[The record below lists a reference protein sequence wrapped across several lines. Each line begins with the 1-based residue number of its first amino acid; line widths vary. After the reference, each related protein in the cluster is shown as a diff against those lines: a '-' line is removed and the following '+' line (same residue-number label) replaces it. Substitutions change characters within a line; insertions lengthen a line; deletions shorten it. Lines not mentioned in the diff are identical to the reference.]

1 MTDQSNWNEYSPTP
15 SKPAES
21 DPHPL
26 DAKRGDGPDCISQD
40 HPDPLVSDCDDLLR
54 KDLSDE
60 LERKRAGLDPEPEP
74 DWTDKAKKEV
84 VAGLEQ
90 IRDALH
96 EAYRDGKN
104 DPKVKKFGE
113 DVKETFRSIGDE
125 INKLFD

>member
-1 MTDQSNWNEYSPTP
+1 MNDQSYWNEYSQTG
-15 SKPAES
+15 SQPAQP

-26 DAKRGDGPDCISQD
+26 DAKRGEGPDCVSQD
-40 HPDPLVSDCDDLLR
+40 YPDPLVSDCDDLLR
-54 KDLSDE
+54 KEVSEE
-60 LERKRAGLDPEPEP
+60 LERKRAGLDPAPEP
-74 DWTDKAKKEV
+74 DWTDKAKKEN
-84 VAGLEQ
+84 VAGLDQ

-125 INKLFD
+125 ISKLFD

>member
-1 MTDQSNWNEYSPTP
+1 MNDQSNWNEYSQ
-15 SKPAES
+15 AES
-21 DPHPL
+21 QPAQSQAHPL
-26 DAKRGDGPDCISQD
+26 DAKRGDGPDCVSQD
-40 HPDPLVSDCDDLLR
+40 YPDPLVSDCDDLLR
-54 KDLSDE
+54 KEVSEE

-74 DWTDKAKKEV
+74 DWTDKAKKEI
-84 VAGLEQ
+84 VAGLDQ

-125 INKLFD
+125 ISKLFD

>member
-1 MTDQSNWNEYSPTP
+1 MTDQPNWNEYSQTP
-15 SKPAES
+15 SQPAQS

-26 DAKRGDGPDCISQD
+26 DAKRGEGPDCVSQD
-40 HPDPLVSDCDDLLR
+40 YPDPLVSDCDDLLR
-54 KDLSDE
+54 KEVSEE
-60 LERKRAGLDPEPEP
+60 LERKRAGLDPAPEP
-74 DWTDKAKKEV
+74 DWTDKAKKEIV
-84 VAGLEQ
+84 SGLEQ

-125 INKLFD
+125 SSRLFD

>member
-1 MTDQSNWNEYSPTP
+1 MNDQSNWNEYSQ
-15 SKPAES
+15 AES
-21 DPHPL
+21 QPGQSQAHPL
-26 DAKRGDGPDCISQD
+26 DAKRGDGPDCVSQD
-40 HPDPLVSDCDDLLR
+40 YPDPLVSDCDDLLR
-54 KDLSDE
+54 KEVSEE

-74 DWTDKAKKEV
+74 DWTDKAKKEI
-84 VAGLEQ
+84 VAGLDQ

-125 INKLFD
+125 ISKLFD

>member
-1 MTDQSNWNEYSPTP
+1 MTDQPNWKEYSPIEGQP
-15 SKPAES
+15 VPS

-26 DAKRGDGPDCISQD
+26 DAKRSSGPDCVSQD
-40 HPDPLVSDCDDLLR
+40 YPDPLVSDCDDLLR
-54 KDLSDE
+54 KEVSQE
-60 LERKRAGLDPEPEP
+60 LERKRAGMDPEPEP
-74 DWTDKAKKEV
+74 DWTDKAKKEI

-96 EAYRDGKN
+96 EAYRDGKD

-125 INKLFD
+125 ISKLFD

>member
-1 MTDQSNWNEYSPTP
+1 MTDQTNWKDYSPSEGQP
-15 SKPAES
+15 VPL

-26 DAKRGDGPDCISQD
+26 DAKRSSGPDCVSQD
-40 HPDPLVSDCDDLLR
+40 YPDPLVSDCDDLLR
-54 KDLSDE
+54 KEVSQE
-60 LERKRAGLDPEPEP
+60 LERKRAGMDPEPEP
-74 DWTDKAKKEV
+74 DWTDKAKKEI

-96 EAYRDGKN
+96 DAYRDGKD

-125 INKLFD
+125 ISKLFD

>member
-1 MTDQSNWNEYSPTP
+1 MTDQSNWNEYSQTP
-15 SKPAES
+15 SQPAQSE
-21 DPHPL
+21 PHPL
-26 DAKRGDGPDCISQD
+26 DAKRNEGPDCVSQD
-40 HPDPLVSDCDDLLR
+40 YPDPLVSDCDDLLR
-54 KDLSDE
+54 KEVSEE

-96 EAYRDGKN
+96 EAYREGKN

-125 INKLFD
+125 ISNLFD

>member
-1 MTDQSNWNEYSPTP
+1 MNDQSNWNEYSQTGAE
-15 SKPAES
+15 PAQS
-21 DPHPL
+21 QAHPL
-26 DAKRGDGPDCISQD
+26 DAKRNDGPDCVSQD

-54 KDLSDE
+54 KDLSEE
-60 LERKRAGLDPEPEP
+60 LEKKRAGLDPEPEP
-74 DWTDKAKKEV
+74 DWTDKAKKEI

-96 EAYRDGKN
+96 EAYREGKN

-125 INKLFD
+125 ISNLFD